1 PSLTVVYAPALHDA
15 LPILINKSRTVL
27 AADPDPLVN
36 TVTLS
41 CNVAG
46 FPNVLTDTASKSVNL
61 FQPAIDV
68 TKTAENTSKVGDTVH
83 YVITLSNNSSGD
95 TPALTCTATDSQI
108 GRASCRETL
117 PTAVAARAKKRAE

>member
-1 PSLTVVYAPALHDA
+1 VAVETTVRKLGVGRARALTLPAPDSLRGVVFGPATLPAGDTV
-15 LPILINKSRTVL
+15 INKSRAVQ
-27 AADPDPLVN
+27 AGDPDPLVN

-46 FPNVLTDTASKSVNL
+46 FPNVLTASASKSVNL

-83 YVITLSNNSSGD
+83 
-95 TPALTCTATDSQI
+95 
-108 GRASCRETL
+108 
-117 PTAVAARAKKRAE
+117 